1 MAVVAEDSGDS
12 GDGGDRGSVERRG
25 VLIWTLPIAKFD
37 IVELIVPFL
46 FAAAATSLHLVLFV
60 DELLALL
67 ASAGRWGRH
76 RGVVRRGR
84 WRQWHV
90 VGMLKV

>member
-1 MAVVAEDSGDS
+1 MAVVAEDGGDS
-12 GDGGDRGSVERRG
+12 GLGRDSGAVGRGG

-46 FAAAATSLHLVLFV
+46 FAAAATSLLIRWGWTRGRY
-60 DELLALL
+60 

-90 VGMLKV
+90 VGMLEM